1 MIIKG
6 YVIEDMTNYGYKP
19 SMLIAM
25 ARCSFKCDVLNGC
38 KVCQNSRLAYAPD
51 IEMSNQQLI
60 NIYQSD
66 RLQQAL
72 IFAGLEPLDQF
83 SELLSFIKDFRA
95 VSPDPI
101 IIYTGYTKEELQLT
115 GQLDMLRAYSG
126 IIIKFGRY
134 FMGYEPHIDPILGVK
149 LASPNQYAE
158 RIS

>member
-1 MIIKG
+1 MKIKG

-38 KVCQNSRLAYAPD
+38 KVCQNSRLAYSPD

-60 NIYQSD
+60 NIYQSSG
-66 RLQQAL
+66 LHHAL

-83 SELLSFIKDFRA
+83 SELITFIKDFRE
-95 VSPDPI
+95 VCDDLI
-101 IIYTGYTKEELQLT
+101 IIYTGYTDSDASIT
-115 GQLDMLRAYSG
+115 GQRQLLASFPN
-126 IIIKFGRY
+126 IIVKWGR
-134 FMGYEPHIDPILGVK
+134 FIMNQPHHTDPILGVK